1 MWVQGRD
8 SHDALEAQVVSRC
21 AATASPTSG
30 MLVTAR
36 ARQLAFVDLAR
47 AATAALV
54 QPDGKGILPS
64 HIFLSTLLATFAVLR
79 MHEYLELQPHRSFLS
94 CNVFAKTCY
103 TSNTGLMGQLAVCS
117 SMQPG

>member
-1 MWVQGRD
+1 MWLQGRD

-36 ARQLAFVDLAR
+36 ARQLAFVDLAP

-54 QPDGKGILPS
+54 QPDGERIMPS
-64 HIFLSTLLATFAVLR
+64 RILSTLTLYAALATLL
-79 MHEYLELQPHRSFLS
+79 MH
-94 CNVFAKTCY
+94 T
-103 TSNTGLMGQLAVCS
+103 
-117 SMQPG
+117 

>member
-1 MWVQGRD
+1 MCLQGRD

-54 QPDGKGILPS
+54 QPDGKHILS
-64 HIFLSTLLATFAVLR
+64 LLIAISSTLYAEFAMLR
-79 MHEYLELQPHRSFLS
+79 MHIYLALRAHSFLH
-94 CNVFAKTCY
+94 CNVFAVTC
-103 TSNTGLMGQLAVCS
+103 
-117 SMQPG
+117 QPTKR